1 MSENR
6 EKPLIAQL
14 LTTWIEGEASQYY
27 AIANYANAAAILF
40 QNMRALNWVGFYL
53 FDDVKHTLSLGPFI
67 GKPAVALIAADKG
80 VVGSAFKTQETIV
93 VDDVNSFA
101 GHIVCDADSNSEI
114 VVPITTTGGRQIG
127 VLDIDSP
134 ELNRFSRQDQ
144 ADLECFVATLLQYIN
159 A

>member
-1 MSENR
+1 MSE
-6 EKPLIAQL
+6 KQATPLISQL
-14 LTTWIEGEASQYY
+14 LATWIEGEASQAYT
-27 AIANYANAAAILF
+27 ITNYANAAAILF

-53 FDDVKHTLSLGPFI
+53 FDEVNNVMSLGPFL
-67 GKPAVALIAADKG
+67 GKPAVALIAPNAG
-80 VVGSAFKTQETIV
+80 VVGSAFSSQQTIV
-93 VDDVNSFA
+93 VDDVNQFS

-114 VVPITTTGGRQIG
+114 VVPITTADGRQIG

-144 ADLECFVATLLQYIN
+144 ADLEDFVATLLPYIS